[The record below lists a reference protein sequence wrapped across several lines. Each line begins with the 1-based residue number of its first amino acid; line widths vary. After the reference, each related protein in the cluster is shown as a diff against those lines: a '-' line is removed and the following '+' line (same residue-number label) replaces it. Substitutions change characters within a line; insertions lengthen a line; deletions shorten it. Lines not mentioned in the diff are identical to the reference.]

1 MGKYFLQEVKPEFT
15 YTGVNGNI
23 NNTNILFDWHAFDI
37 PKGAAKLIG
46 LTLRIAGKDGAD
58 WMTNEDMEFF
68 YAKSYLGA
76 APTTLGGDGVV
87 DTFGHWFHQIIGKQ
101 YVSTAA
107 GGVNDGDLVKG
118 QICSVGRMGGGK
130 VDKTSNDN
138 SDMDTALVLQG
149 EPDSG
154 ANVGYDRL
162 YVAGISKGTWNSTST
177 MTVGSGGTATNTPVV
192 TVATI
197 DADIA
202 LNPGDV
208 LRDEDGQLLGTVKSV
223 DSTTQ
228 ITLEE
233 NCANVSA
240 AGKVIRNVTP
250 ITLLMRFEQ

>member
-1 MGKYFLQEVKPEFT
+1 MGKYFLQEVKPLFRHT
-15 YTGVNGNI
+15 TVNGNI
-23 NNTNILFDWHAFDI
+23 TNASILFDWHAFDI

-46 LTLRIAGKDGAD
+46 LTIRAAGKDGAD
-58 WMTNEDMEFF
+58 WMTNQDIEFF

-76 APTTLGGDGVV
+76 APTTLGGDGAV

-101 YVSTAA
+101 YVSVLA
-107 GGVNDGDLVKG
+107 GGANDGDLVKG
-118 QICSVGRMGGGK
+118 QIISVGRMGGGK
-130 VDKTSNDN
+130 ADKTSNDN

-154 ANVGYDRL
+154 INVGYDRL
-162 YVAGISKGTWNSTST
+162 YIAGLSKATWNITST
-177 MTVGSGGTATNTPVV
+177 MIVGSGGTAINTPIV

-197 DADIA
+197 DATVA

-208 LRDEDGQLLGTVKSV
+208 LKDEDGLLLGTVKNV
-223 DSTTQ
+223 DSATQ

-240 AGKVIRNVTP
+240 AGKVVRNVTP
-250 ITLLMRFEQ
+250 LTLLMSFEK